1 MADQPEDFPSEDPE
15 FIEFLEARLD
25 SISVTNVGF
34 IIFLKAEESDDR
46 ALPIFIGTN
55 EAQSIA
61 LALNAENPPP
71 RPLTHDLMKTM
82 LESLE
87 VSVSRVEISDLRD
100 GTFYARIHLD
110 KAGIEDLEFD
120 ARPSDAI
127 ALAMRYDASIFVS
140 RKVFDEAAV
149 PVISKSEDAE
159 AAPDEGEEGEGA
171 AGEGTAAIVE
181 NLDAEPT
188 LTLTPAQK
196 LQEEL
201 EDAIKAERYEEAAR
215 LRDAIKR
222 LQN

>member
-1 MADQPEDFPSEDPE
+1 MSDQPEDFPAEDPE

-34 IIFLKAEESDDR
+34 IIFLKSEEADDR

-55 EAQSIA
+55 EAQAIA
-61 LALNAENPPP
+61 LALNAEAPPP

-100 GTFYARIHLD
+100 GTFFARIHLD

-127 ALAMRYDASIFVS
+127 ALALRYDASIYVS

-149 PVISKSEDAE
+149 PVITKTGDDSEAE
-159 AAPDEGEEGEGA
+159 EESEGEEGLEG
-171 AGEGTAAIVE
+171 EAAIVE
-181 NLDAEPT
+181 NLTPAPM
-188 LTLTPAQK
+188 LTPAQK

-201 EDAIKAERYEEAAR
+201 EEALKAERYEEAAR